1 MHSLAQFGTLTASE
15 LRNVRRDSMLR
26 WMAAFPIVMA
36 LLLRWLVPL
45 IDSNLELD
53 LRPYYLLIMS
63 TYAVLAAPVTM
74 GFIVGILLLDERDNE
89 TLRALRVTPLSMRR
103 YLAWKLTLPLGA
115 VVVLTLLSIPLAGL
129 IPFRIDYTGSAVV
142 GALWAPILALAM
154 VAFAKNKLQ
163 GFLLMRIT
171 NLLIFVPMAAWFF
184 EAARWEPL
192 FAVLPAYWP
201 LKASWL
207 AARGESYGV
216 YLAVGAVY
224 HGAVIAW
231 LYRHFQRVQGREG

>member
-1 MHSLAQFGTLTASE
+1 MHSLAQFRTLTASE

-26 WMAAFPIVMA
+26 WMAAFPIATA

-63 TYAVLAAPVTM
+63 THAVLAAPVTM

-115 VVVLTLLSIPLAGL
+115 VVVLTLLGIPLAGL
-129 IPFRIDYTGSAVV
+129 IPFQLDYAGPALV

-184 EAARWEPL
+184 EAPWEPL

-201 LKASWL
+201 LKAFWL

-216 YLAVGAVY
+216 FLAVGAVH

-231 LYRHFQRVQGREG
+231 LYRRFQRVQGREG